1 MYWVI
6 LIFFILWY
14 LNSSNETLN
23 NCQEKNI
30 LYVRLM
36 GGLGNRLFQIASGY
50 SIAKKNNMNF
60 KILKNDEKYINFIQ
74 SLDTNSNIIEDNI
87 QDIESK
93 EYITYHENEEFKY
106 NNIVI
111 DQSKTSILL
120 GYFQSEQYFKEYR
133 LDILKMFKE
142 PEYISSQLN
151 NIHNFNNLIAIHV
164 RLGDF
169 LLYDKHFMDLTDYY
183 KTAIDLAKTNLHH
196 NIEFIII
203 SNESHEKILE
213 YYPFLSTHSFLQK
226 NKELRKPEYDL
237 YFMSRC
243 RGVICPNSTFAWWG
257 AWLNKRHDKFV
268 TLPKNFIN
276 TMQSGIPMD
285 NAIIL

>member
-74 SLDTNSNIIEDNI
+74 NLDTNSNIIEDKI

-111 DQSKTSILL
+111 DQSKTSILV

-183 KTAIDLAKTNLHH
+183 KTAINLAKTNLHH

-213 YYPFLSTHSFLQK
+213 YYPFLSKHSFLQK
-226 NKELRKPEYDL
+226 NKEIRTPEYDL

-257 AWLNKRHDKFV
+257 AWLNKRDDKFV